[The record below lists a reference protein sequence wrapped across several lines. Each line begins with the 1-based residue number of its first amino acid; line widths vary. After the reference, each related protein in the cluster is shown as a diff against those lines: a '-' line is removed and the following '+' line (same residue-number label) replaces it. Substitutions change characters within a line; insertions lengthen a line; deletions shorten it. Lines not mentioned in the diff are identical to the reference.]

1 MILYMDSS
9 SVVKLFVLEK
19 DSDDVRL
26 WAASASSLVTSRVAL
41 VETASAL
48 ARLGREKVLGSSAAV
63 SLVEELLRQWA
74 EFTAMD
80 VNEHRA
86 VGLAVKHGLRGFDA
100 IHLAAVLDL
109 RDSALPGAEVR
120 FSSFD
125 RRLNAAATAEGLVIL
140 Q

>member
-1 MILYMDSS
+1 MDSS

-19 DSDDVRL
+19 DSDDLRL

-48 ARLGREKVLGSSAAV
+48 ARLGREKMLSNSAAV
-63 SLVEELLRQWA
+63 RLVEELRRQWS
-74 EFTAMD
+74 EFAAMD

-100 IHLAAVLDL
+100 IHLAAALDL
-109 RDSALPGAEVR
+109 RDTALPGVDVR

-125 RRLNAAATAEGLVIL
+125 RALNAAAVAVRYEVFR
-140 Q
+140 